1 MSLRDFA
8 LMVGICLIWA
18 LNTIV
23 SKFIVTDFG
32 VAPMFYA
39 GARFLVVALAAAP
52 WLFPAPKPIWKMVLI
67 GLLMGGGTFS
77 LFFIGL
83 RTSSPSAATIV
94 GQLGLPITTV
104 LSVLMLGEKIRWP
117 RALGIAL
124 TFVGVLIVMWR
135 PEDLAASTGLLWIAA
150 GAVAGSF
157 GAIMMKQF
165 EGVRPLQF
173 QAWVGLSSAVPMV
186 IASALFEPTAVGAA
200 MAAGWPLLWAVL
212 FSALLVSIVAHTL
225 YYGLIQRY
233 EANLIAPLT
242 LMVPLATIAMGVAFT
257 GDVFDAQ
264 MALGTAVALAGVLI
278 IALRKNHVGGLV
290 LWLREKL

>member
-117 RALGIAL
+117 RALGITL

-135 PEDLAASTGLLWIAA
+135 PEDLAASAGLLWIAA

-200 MAAGWPLLWAVL
+200 MAAGWPLVWAVL